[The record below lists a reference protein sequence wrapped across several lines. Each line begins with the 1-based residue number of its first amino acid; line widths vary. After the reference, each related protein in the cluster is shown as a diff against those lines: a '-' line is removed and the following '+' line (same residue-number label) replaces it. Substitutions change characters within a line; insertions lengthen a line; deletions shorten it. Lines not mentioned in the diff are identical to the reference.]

1 MAAGLLVFI
10 VFVVLFLLYHLV
22 YKRWGLPPGPLPLPF
37 YGNVIAL
44 NRSRRWE
51 FQFLD
56 WKRKFG
62 AIYTYWVGEL
72 PIVSVNDYRLCV
84 RLFVEQA
91 DAFADRCAPEHFLR
105 YTREGAVSGVIFT
118 SGHLWQD
125 QRRFALRV
133 IKDFGYNGKEL
144 QEKILDELR
153 TVIENVNEEIEAGVE
168 EFDLHRHTDVA
179 VGSIISN
186 LLFGLRFTKENK
198 DEFYRLKRRTT
209 QIISSFSDPITNV
222 ARFNKFFFDL
232 THFYSKRVIE
242 AFGDV
247 YQFLDKHI
255 QEHLGHGICEQP
267 HDFVDAFFAEREKL
281 ERTGG
286 NTAAFYTIPQLKGM
300 GFDIFFAGQETTSST
315 ITWILAFLITHPE
328 AQKKLHEELDR
339 VVGSERMITVADK
352 PQLYFLQAANIFSQ
366 NVLREA
372 SRDVEIDGIS
382 IKKGTCIIPQLSAI
396 HYDPEVFPQP
406 EEFRP
411 ERFLDAEGKF
421 KKIPELI
428 AFSLGETMARMELF
442 LFIGNL
448 LNHYE
453 LLPATV
459 PPKLERFPTPGA
471 NAMGAYKCRVRRR
484 F

>member
-1 MAAGLLVFI
+1 MAAVLFVFI
-10 VFVVLFLLYHLV
+10 VFVVFFFFSHLV

-72 PIVSVNDYRLCV
+72 PIVAVNDYRLCV

-153 TVIENVNEEIEAGVE
+153 TVIESVNEEIEAGVQ

-198 DEFYRLKRRTT
+198 EEFYRLKRRTT

-281 ERTGG
+281 ERMGG

-300 GFDIFFAGQETTSST
+300 GFDIFFAGQAGGERT
-315 ITWILAFLITHPE
+315 ITWILAFLITHPK

-339 VVGSERMITVADK
+339 VVGSDRMIT
-352 PQLYFLQAANIFSQ
+352 ANIFSQ

-372 SRDVEIDGIS
+372 SRDVEIDGIL

-411 ERFLDAEGKF
+411 ERFLDAEGGVQEDPRAHCLQSWH
-421 KKIPELI
+421 PELS
-428 AFSLGETMARMELF
+428 AA
-442 LFIGNL
+442 
-448 LNHYE
+448 
-453 LLPATV
+453 AV